1 MSFGLIAGLRL
12 AEIRR
17 LTPGMI
23 IDLYLFRRRYDDDE
37 HFIKR
42 ER

>member
-1 MSFGLIAGLRL
+1 MSFGLTAGLRL

-23 IDLYLFRRRYDDDE
+23 IDLYLLRRRYDDDE